1 MMICS
6 CSVYIP
12 QLFPVFSGFTHL
24 PVGKCPPQPRL
35 KWWLTLS
42 TPLFSFFPS
51 QAVSLSPSASPLT
64 LSPHSLSLSLHLNTL
79 VPCSSPSPLL
89 LHSSVT
95 HLFRLSLG
103 TISTIGDPHCI
114 CVLPGGRTPRSHHFH
129 PREFHAGSAAPSQAE
144 HRAEDPGGSC
154 CGGHAGPGSGRPHPC
169 VGQLCWHRWYR

>member
-1 MMICS
+1 MFLFCIHPTAFS
-6 CSVYIP
+6 CLLWLYTSASWKVP
-12 QLFPVFSGFTHL
+12 SPAPTQMVAHSLHPSLLFFP
-24 PVGKCPPQPRL
+24 
-35 KWWLTLS
+35 
-42 TPLFSFFPS
+42 PS

-129 PREFHAGSAAPSQAE
+129 PGEFHAGSAAPSQAE